1 MKKNIII
8 ILILFILSKNI
19 KNNIKLNIN
28 NNLKYNIGYFLI
40 NKKKFN
46 DNLNLNKNKVKKI
59 TYNKKMKKIYKTI

>member
-8 ILILFILSKNI
+8 ILILFILSKND

-46 DNLNLNKNKVKKI
+46 DNLNLNKNKVKK
-59 TYNKKMKKIYKTI
+59 NNL

>member
-28 NNLKYNIGYFLI
+28 NNLKYWIFSHQQ
-40 NKKKFN
+40 
-46 DNLNLNKNKVKKI
+46 KKI
-59 TYNKKMKKIYKTI
+59 K

>member
-8 ILILFILSKNI
+8 ILILFILSKND

-28 NNLKYNIGYFLI
+28 NNLKYNIGDFLI

-46 DNLNLNKNKVKKI
+46 DNLNLNKNKVKK
-59 TYNKKMKKIYKTI
+59 NNL

>member
-8 ILILFILSKNI
+8 ILILFILSKND

-40 NKKKFN
+40 NKKK
-46 DNLNLNKNKVKKI
+46 I
-59 TYNKKMKKIYKTI
+59 